1 MIYLDYA
8 ATTPITPEARDAL
21 IWAIDNCRGNPSS
34 RHFAGDQARVLL
46 ERARSTIAASVARPI
61 KDVIFTASATEA
73 LNLAIRGIVDR
84 FPEPRP
90 HIVVSATEHK
100 AVLETVKALAAF
112 QRASYSLVSPKSSG
126 EVDPVALARAVRPDT
141 ALVIA
146 MSVNNETGV
155 VNDISA
161 IRREIGEDM
170 LLLSDAAQAIG
181 RVSIEGACA
190 SADAVVLSSHKAG
203 GPVGAAALIASREF
217 RRRIVPQLSG
227 GGQENAYR
235 AGTEPVALIHAMSVA
250 IEAAIGMQSTNN
262 LALRRTQE
270 RFERGLLALI
280 PGGVIVGSSAVRSP
294 HVTNMLLPNIEGE
307 AVVSQLRA
315 EVALSAGSA
324 CNGFSTEASHVLTA
338 MGYSRG
344 LSLCSIRASFDGLTT
359 TAEVDTAVQR
369 LGEVVHLCVN

>member
-61 KDVIFTASATEA
+61 KDVIFAASATEA

-155 VNDISA
+155 VNDINA

-170 LLLSDAAQAIG
+170 LLLSDAAQALG

-203 GPVGAAALIASREF
+203 GPAGTAALVASKRF
-217 RRRIVPQLSG
+217 RRALVPQCTG
-227 GGQENAYR
+227 GGQEDALR
-235 AGTEPVALIHAMSVA
+235 AGTAAVPLIHAMSVA
-250 IEAAIGMQSTNN
+250 FEQSQQEQNK
-262 LALRRTQE
+262 LAETLAPLRNG
-270 RFERGLLALI
+270 FEDLLLAGI
-280 PGGVIVGSSAVRSP
+280 PGLEVIGGSACRAP
-294 HVTNMLLPNIEGE
+294 HITNLLLPDIDGE
-307 AVVSQLRA
+307 VVVSRLRE
-315 EVALSAGSA
+315 EVAISSGAA
-324 CNGFSTEASHVLTA
+324 CNGFGASASHVLAA
-338 MGYSRG
+338 MGLTGSDAAR
-344 LSLCSIRASFDGLTT
+344 SIRISFGRNT
-359 TAEVDTAVQR
+359 TADEVRTASR
-369 LGEVVHLCVN
+369 LLLAACSN